1 MRFNLRIKT
10 RRALVTSAPENIIY
24 RPLVWPGRPRRQHS
38 GQIAHFPLDMDFGG
52 VAIFSQ
58 QQLRAGTLVLFYAI
72 DK

>member
-1 MRFNLRIKT
+1 VWRTASPDKYIT
-10 RRALVTSAPENIIY
+10 RPSVSP
-24 RPLVWPGRPRRQHS
+24 RQHS

-58 QQLRAGTLVLFYAI
+58 QQLHAGTLVLFYAI